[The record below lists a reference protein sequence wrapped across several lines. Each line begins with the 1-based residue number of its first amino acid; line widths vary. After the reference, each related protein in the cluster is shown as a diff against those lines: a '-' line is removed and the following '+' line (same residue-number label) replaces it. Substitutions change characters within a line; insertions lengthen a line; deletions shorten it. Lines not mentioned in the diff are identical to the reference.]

1 MVTKNRAKG
10 NQGEDIAAAF
20 LEAKGYTIIARQWR
34 CKIGEIDIV
43 AAKGG
48 QTVFVEVKALRD
60 ARFGLPESAIR
71 PEKARRLARL
81 AEWYAGA
88 HQLSPANYRID
99 VVAVEL
105 RADGTAD
112 VRHHEHALAD
122 LPFVDSRRG
131 AW

>member
-1 MVTKNRAKG
+1 MVQGNRVQG
-10 NQGEDIAAAF
+10 NRGEDIAAAF

-34 CKIGEIDIV
+34 CRIGEIDIV
-43 AAKGG
+43 ASRDG

-60 ARFGLPESAIR
+60 ARFGFPESAIR

-88 HQLSPANYRID
+88 HQLQPARYRID

-105 RADGTAD
+105 TADGAAG
-112 VRHHEHALAD
+112 VRHHEHVLAD
-122 LPFVDSRRG
+122 LPFLDSRRG
-131 AW
+131 SW